1 MGRFLT
7 LGPNMRKLG
16 EMEWAESVAG
26 CVVAGPG
33 DLLVWEVH
41 ADVTIDGLSVQVVGR
56 GSDVESSAAALL
68 AAMARDLK
76 PAATS
81 L

>member
-1 MGRFLT
+1 MGKFLM
-7 LGPNMRKLG
+7 LGPNMRQLG
-16 EMEWAESVAG
+16 EMEWAESVSG

-56 GSDVESSAAALL
+56 GSDIESSAAALL
-68 AAMARDLK
+68 AAMERDLK

-81 L
+81 